1 MKKVEKWE
9 ASDGAEFDSELE
21 CGAHE
26 AAIIDGEEVGE
37 WIAHCTEQL
46 LQRGCGDGLTR
57 GERMALSAK
66 RNAVMAF
73 IAWQRGRA
81 HAAPEVGK

>member
-1 MKKVEKWE
+1 MAVKKVEKWI

-26 AAIIDGEEVGE
+26 AAIIDGEQVGE
-37 WIAHCTEQL
+37 WIASLTV
-46 LQRGCGDGLTR
+46 GINPLTR

-73 IAWQRGRA
+73 LAWQRGRA